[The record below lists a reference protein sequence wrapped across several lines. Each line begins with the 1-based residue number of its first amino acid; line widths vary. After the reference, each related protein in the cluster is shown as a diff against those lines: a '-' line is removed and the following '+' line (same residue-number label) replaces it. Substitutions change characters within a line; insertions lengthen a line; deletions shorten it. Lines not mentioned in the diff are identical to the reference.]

1 MKTELKYGPQTEQV
15 EALIIKIRSLTD
27 EQRDA
32 LTVEWDM
39 DEVVAR
45 EEIFRAAEAI
55 IDVGGWDD
63 IQDAQRD
70 DVWDAVWALVIRD
83 QIGDEDAQEDYDLL
97 TTPWRTTIGSIHPDD
112 ADLLD

>member
-45 EEIFRAAEAI
+45 
-55 IDVGGWDD
+55 
-63 IQDAQRD
+63 
-70 DVWDAVWALVIRD
+70 
-83 QIGDEDAQEDYDLL
+83 
-97 TTPWRTTIGSIHPDD
+97 
-112 ADLLD
+112 